1 MERGKR
7 GDWQTGSWYSL
18 VPGQNDTKQTRTSF
32 YSKIIKVMS
41 NSEIII
47 IATKY
52 IECKMSRDEVLWQNS
67 EGHQQ

>member
-7 GDWQTGSWYSL
+7 GDWQTDSWYSL
-18 VPGQNDTKQTRTSF
+18 VLGQNDTKQTRTSF
-32 YSKIIKVMS
+32 YSKIIKVMP
-41 NSEIII
+41 NSEKII
-47 IATKY
+47 IATKH